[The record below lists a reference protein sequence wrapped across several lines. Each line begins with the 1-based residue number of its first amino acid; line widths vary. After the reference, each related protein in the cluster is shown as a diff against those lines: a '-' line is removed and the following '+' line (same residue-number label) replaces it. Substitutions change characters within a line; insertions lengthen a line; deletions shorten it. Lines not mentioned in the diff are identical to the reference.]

1 MNECAVQRSS
11 GCHLEEAPTWTV
23 HVGTETTQGKLTV
36 LSQKMGGS
44 ILREVKARVSSRHQ
58 NMD

>member
-1 MNECAVQRSS
+1 MNEVLYNGHQVVILKRHS
-11 GCHLEEAPTWTV
+11 TWTV

-44 ILREVKARVSSRHQ
+44 ILW
-58 NMD
+58 